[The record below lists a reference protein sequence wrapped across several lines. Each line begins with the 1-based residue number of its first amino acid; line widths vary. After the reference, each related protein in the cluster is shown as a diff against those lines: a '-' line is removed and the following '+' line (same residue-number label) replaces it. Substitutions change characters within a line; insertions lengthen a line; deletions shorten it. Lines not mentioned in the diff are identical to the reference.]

1 MVRFPCPYCRHLLQA
16 QPSRKGLQRRCPR
29 CQGKF
34 LEPTDPL
41 PGVAPDALI
50 QTEDEDGPEVEIE
63 EPVSDQA
70 VEPTVSTSSEDVPTP
85 TEVTEPTEVAEPSE
99 ATEPVDANEPIKSA
113 LHEFDTRQ
121 LLQPLEELEVR
132 GLLIAWTQNRSEGL
146 KIGTTSGCPKDES
159 EKFLLKAAL
168 QLIKSRSTDL
178 HATVSREL
186 ARLEMARQTERDA

>member
-16 QPSRKGLQRRCPR
+16 QPSRKGMQRRCPR

-50 QTEDEDGPEVEIE
+50 LTEDEDDPEREIE
-63 EPVSDQA
+63 EAISDKA
-70 VEPTVSTSSEDVPTP
+70 VEPAVNTPSESVPAP
-85 TEVTEPTEVAEPSE
+85 AEVTESSKAPEPSE
-99 ATEPVDANEPIKSA
+99 STEPVEANEPAKSA
-113 LHEFDTRQ
+113 LQEFDTRQ

-159 EKFLLKAAL
+159 EKLLLKAAL
-168 QLIKSRSTDL
+168 QLIKSKSTDL

-186 ARLEMARQTERDA
+186 ARLEMARKEKRDA

>member
-1 MVRFPCPYCRHLLQA
+1 MNQWSAFHAYCRHLLQA

-70 VEPTVSTSSEDVPTP
+70 VEPTVNTCLLYTS
-85 TEVTEPTEVAEPSE
+85 PS
-99 ATEPVDANEPIKSA
+99 P
-113 LHEFDTRQ
+113 
-121 LLQPLEELEVR
+121 
-132 GLLIAWTQNRSEGL
+132 
-146 KIGTTSGCPKDES
+146 
-159 EKFLLKAAL
+159 
-168 QLIKSRSTDL
+168 
-178 HATVSREL
+178 
-186 ARLEMARQTERDA
+186 RDCQ

>member
-70 VEPTVSTSSEDVPTP
+70 VEPTVNTSPEDIPTATEVMEP
-85 TEVTEPTEVAEPSE
+85 TEVTEPVE
-99 ATEPVDANEPIKSA
+99 ANEPIKSA

-159 EKFLLKAAL
+159 EKLLLKAAL

-186 ARLEMARQTERDA
+186 ARLEMARQTEKDA

>member
-1 MVRFPCPYCRHLLQA
+1 
-16 QPSRKGLQRRCPR
+16 
-29 CQGKF
+29 
-34 LEPTDPL
+34 
-41 PGVAPDALI
+41 VAPDALI

-70 VEPTVSTSSEDVPTP
+70 VEPTVNTSPEDIPTATEVMEP
-85 TEVTEPTEVAEPSE
+85 TEVTEPVE
-99 ATEPVDANEPIKSA
+99 ANEPIKSA

-159 EKFLLKAAL
+159 EKLLLKAAL